1 MTPFNLVKE
10 TNLNL
15 GTDFKSPRELWSYAR
30 IASDR
35 LRKQWLDSGRTDYSI
50 YKDPEY
56 IYEGLI
62 CFSMVSQPSINNLE
76 RYTRVVQLPKGL
88 LLDIYNGIGLTSVFA
103 AMCGFTPAAVNDNPP
118 QVEFMQKS
126 ALRHLG
132 YEIPV
137 FESLAEVPDN
147 SFDYVVTLEVLEHF
161 TEPLKHLEETLSKI
175 KGPNGVL
182 VESTGFVDCT
192 LPGHFEKYIANG
204 KEVLHREMNKFIKDA
219 LKVKFFEEASCV
231 NRKPRIWRMK
241 DKQTE
246 TILWSHK
253 KDGTK
258 GRFRCLVRDMER
270 YGLKDNIYKPAEYL

>member
-1 MTPFNLVKE
+1 MKPFDLIKE

-15 GTDFKSPRELWSYAR
+15 GTDFKSPKELWAYAR

-35 LRKQWLDSGRTDYSI
+35 LRNQWLDSGRTDYSI

-62 CFSMVSQPSINNLE
+62 CFDMVSTPSLSNLE
-76 RYTRVVQLPKGL
+76 RYTRVVKMEKGM

-137 FESLAEVPDN
+137 YETLAEAPEKIWP
-147 SFDYVVTLEVLEHF
+147 FVVTLEVLEHF
-161 TEPLKHLEETLSKI
+161 TEPLTQLRETISKVAP
-175 KGPNGVL
+175 GGVI
-182 VESTGFVDCT
+182 VESTGFCDPA
-192 LPGHFEKYIANG
+192 LPGHFETYFIDGVPVSHRGMSKPIKNLL
-204 KEVLHREMNKFIKDA
+204 KEEFY
-219 LKVKFFEEASCV
+219 EEASCV

-241 DKQTE
+241 SEAQSE

-270 YGLKDNIYKPAEYL
+270 YGLQDNIYTPGKYE